1 MDIDASNAVERLVAL
16 GYRREDI
23 VVLPN
28 GEVTIVEQN
37 EFEGSARMLRKKRI
51 GDLKNQ
57 INVIDLEMANFAP
70 GNQSGWAQLQAKK
83 DSLNQQLVTLLQK
96 DGPG

>member
-1 MDIDASNAVERLVAL
+1 MDIDVSNEVERLVAL

-51 GDLKNQ
+51 ADLKNQ
-57 INVIDLEMANFAP
+57 IKAVDLEMANISPA
-70 GNQSGWAQLQAKK
+70 NEIAWVQLQAKK
-83 DSLNQQLVTLLQK
+83 DSLDQQLVALLQK
-96 DGPG
+96 DEGG